1 MCNIIIIFLLIP
13 NIILSQELYSVDSL
27 RLQESEDCL
36 LLDDKKV
43 RKKFNKAE
51 SIVIK
56 GRKDIKRLYE
66 AMDLVNKLAS
76 SLHKSVLK
84 TEIYW
89 LREKYFDAMEQGLRV
104 IKNCPDEFPN
114 VYYFLGA
121 YFFYSKRLCFI
132 SQLFAKKY

>member
-1 MCNIIIIFLLIP
+1 MHNIIIIFFLIP
-13 NIILSQELYSVDSL
+13 NIIFSQELYSVDSL
-27 RLQESEDCL
+27 RLQENEDCL
-36 LLDDKKV
+36 LLDDRKE

-89 LREKYFDAMEQGLRV
+89 LREKYFDA
-104 IKNCPDEFPN
+104 
-114 VYYFLGA
+114 FLISVLMLHSSVG
-121 YFFYSKRLCFI
+121 FKFKSKF
-132 SQLFAKKY
+132 

>member
-1 MCNIIIIFLLIP
+1 MHNIIIIFFLIP
-13 NIILSQELYSVDSL
+13 NIIFSQELYSVDSL
-27 RLQESEDCL
+27 RLQENEDCL
-36 LLDDKKV
+36 ILDDRKE

-114 VYYFLGA
+114 VWGIF
-121 YFFYSKRLCFI
+121 RLF
-132 SQLFAKKY
+132 KKIMFHQPIIYKKVLN